1 MDAFCRLFGCRKPRD
16 DDGGEYAVDNGRPCV
31 ELLRDDEV
39 ASSTPTRFSG
49 AASPP
54 SGSASPASSC
64 APSPARGARSRR
76 WRSRARARARALRPR
91 AAGTSS
97 TASIRRDEDDNGR
110 PRPSPGTSKTLF
122 DKKPT
127 AKKQKVDEGRS
138 PALPAAWQLVA
149 QLKDEDGALTKDV
162 DLEILGGGDD
172 GDDDDELFEDGGAIT
187 FSEAWRSFKSQEETG
202 FGKLREYV
210 AKNYAALL
218 RKMLSPRREP
228 FDGAALGPSGF
239 EFRGRRVRRDDFA
252 VQNDRGLELACSLW
266 RDEGHGA
273 PGAPPSPGGFRPLS
287 RFRSAK
293 KDRRFCVL
301 YVHDVG
307 GSRLGALSC
316 LGVALDAGAAG
327 YCAFDTTACGRS
339 GGAHVSFG
347 HFERWDVGAVA
358 QELVKR
364 RGFTDVVLW
373 GRGAGAVAALLY
385 ARFAQAPPAKRRSSK
400 ESWEWSDYYGGG
412 GGPAGAG
419 PGACECDEHGYPK
432 RRPRAVDVFSQGST
446 TRGGISTCPDY
457 EGDEAARAKAARSF
471 LRGLEVSTMT
481 VMWVVSKPPLYVSA
495 VAKGSAA
502 ADCGLEV
509 IAGIG
514 SSMRLPHTADEF
526 AEILLKLAERP
537 RPDLVVHVY
546 RDATA
551 GELAAPPC
559 PYPQVV
565 PAGLVLDCAV
575 DSPSAVVDALK
586 AHALERE
593 PVLVTL
599 LEPVLSS
606 ALDILYHSIQKRAN
620 FDPTAIKGTDVAAA
634 VRNVPA
640 LFAVNDFSDLDR
652 GIPKL
657 AALTSTVYDAY
668 KGGAKSLVR
677 YNSPLRLALRG
688 TRVAPGP
695 RPSFPSPTPVS
706 SRRLDAMSSKFLN
719 KAFVFL
725 QGLDG
730 FEPVPTTAAGAGGAA
745 MPRWVVTTRPWAQTE
760 AEQTIDDYESAQIV
774 FDQGGQGS

>member
-64 APSPARGARSRR
+64 
-76 WRSRARARARALRPR
+76 
-91 AAGTSS
+91 TSS

-293 KDRRFCVL
+293 KDRRFCV
-301 YVHDVG
+301 
-307 GSRLGALSC
+307 
-316 LGVALDAGAAG
+316 
-327 YCAFDTTACGRS
+327 F
-339 GGAHVSFG
+339 
-347 HFERWDVGAVA
+347 
-358 QELVKR
+358 
-364 RGFTDVVLW
+364 
-373 GRGAGAVAALLY
+373 
-385 ARFAQAPPAKRRSSK
+385 
-400 ESWEWSDYYGGG
+400 
-412 GGPAGAG
+412 
-419 PGACECDEHGYPK
+419 
-432 RRPRAVDVFSQGST
+432 QGST

-677 YNSPLRLALRG
+677 YNSPLALRG

>member
-1 MDAFCRLFGCRKPRD
+1 M
-16 DDGGEYAVDNGRPCV
+16 
-31 ELLRDDEV
+31 
-39 ASSTPTRFSG
+39 
-49 AASPP
+49 
-54 SGSASPASSC
+54 
-64 APSPARGARSRR
+64 
-76 WRSRARARARALRPR
+76 
-91 AAGTSS
+91 
-97 TASIRRDEDDNGR
+97 
-110 PRPSPGTSKTLF
+110 
-122 DKKPT
+122 
-127 AKKQKVDEGRS
+127 
-138 PALPAAWQLVA
+138 
-149 QLKDEDGALTKDV
+149 
-162 DLEILGGGDD
+162 
-172 GDDDDELFEDGGAIT
+172 
-187 FSEAWRSFKSQEETG
+187 
-202 FGKLREYV
+202 

-239 EFRGRRVRRDDFA
+239 EFRGRRVRRDDFQ

-400 ESWEWSDYYGGG
+400 ESWEWSDYYGGS

-457 EGDEAARAKAARSF
+457 EGDEAARSKAARGF

-502 ADCGLEV
+502 ADCGLEVGDV

-688 TRVAPGP
+688 TRVARGP
-695 RPSFPSPTPVS
+695 RPSFLSPTRVPPVGSTPCRPSSSTRPSSSSRASTASSPCRRRPRAPAARPCPAGS
-706 SRRLDAMSSKFLN
+706 SRRGPGPRPRRSRPSTTTRAPRSSS
-719 KAFVFL
+719 
-725 QGLDG
+725 
-730 FEPVPTTAAGAGGAA
+730 TRAARAPERTPPRGRGGRARGAGVYALLFRNSERDGLVARGCHE
-745 MPRWVVTTRPWAQTE
+745 PTHVGVLLVVR
-760 AEQTIDDYESAQIV
+760 I
-774 FDQGGQGS
+774 G

>member
-76 WRSRARARARALRPR
+76 GDRARAARPSTPR

-347 HFERWDVGAVA
+347 HFERWGVGAVA

-400 ESWEWSDYYGGG
+400 ESWWSDYYGGG

-559 PYPQVV
+559 PYPQH
-565 PAGLVLDCAV
+565 PEA
-575 DSPSAVVDALK
+575 
-586 AHALERE
+586 
-593 PVLVTL
+593 
-599 LEPVLSS
+599 
-606 ALDILYHSIQKRAN
+606 RAN

>member
-1 MDAFCRLFGCRKPRD
+1 MCIRD
-16 DDGGEYAVDNGRPCV
+16 
-31 ELLRDDEV
+31 
-39 ASSTPTRFSG
+39 S
-49 AASPP
+49 
-54 SGSASPASSC
+54 
-64 APSPARGARSRR
+64 
-76 WRSRARARARALRPR
+76 
-91 AAGTSS
+91 
-97 TASIRRDEDDNGR
+97 
-110 PRPSPGTSKTLF
+110 
-122 DKKPT
+122 
-127 AKKQKVDEGRS
+127 
-138 PALPAAWQLVA
+138 
-149 QLKDEDGALTKDV
+149 
-162 DLEILGGGDD
+162 
-172 GDDDDELFEDGGAIT
+172 
-187 FSEAWRSFKSQEETG
+187 
-202 FGKLREYV
+202 
-210 AKNYAALL
+210 
-218 RKMLSPRREP
+218 
-228 FDGAALGPSGF
+228 
-239 EFRGRRVRRDDFA
+239 
-252 VQNDRGLELACSLW
+252 
-266 RDEGHGA
+266 
-273 PGAPPSPGGFRPLS
+273 
-287 RFRSAK
+287 
-293 KDRRFCVL
+293 
-301 YVHDVG
+301 
-307 GSRLGALSC
+307 
-316 LGVALDAGAAG
+316 
-327 YCAFDTTACGRS
+327 
-339 GGAHVSFG
+339 
-347 HFERWDVGAVA
+347 
-358 QELVKR
+358 
-364 RGFTDVVLW
+364 
-373 GRGAGAVAALLY
+373 
-385 ARFAQAPPAKRRSSK
+385 FAQAPPAKRRSSK
-400 ESWEWSDYYGGG
+400 ESWEWSDYYGGS

-457 EGDEAARAKAARSF
+457 EGDEAARSKAARSF

-502 ADCGLEV
+502 ADCGLEVGDV

-688 TRVAPGP
+688 TRVA
-695 RPSFPSPTPVS
+695 
-706 SRRLDAMSSKFLN
+706 L
-719 KAFVFL
+719 
-725 QGLDG
+725 
-730 FEPVPTTAAGAGGAA
+730 
-745 MPRWVVTTRPWAQTE
+745 
-760 AEQTIDDYESAQIV
+760 V
-774 FDQGGQGS
+774 FDATSPVMKSMKFRWQDVRARSRCACDEWLGTLLVLEDEHEEIHYDWCRSHTEQKQPHDAVGSYLYNVVADALCDRASKAASSPSASR

>member
-1 MDAFCRLFGCRKPRD
+1 M
-16 DDGGEYAVDNGRPCV
+16 
-31 ELLRDDEV
+31 
-39 ASSTPTRFSG
+39 
-49 AASPP
+49 
-54 SGSASPASSC
+54 
-64 APSPARGARSRR
+64 
-76 WRSRARARARALRPR
+76 
-91 AAGTSS
+91 
-97 TASIRRDEDDNGR
+97 
-110 PRPSPGTSKTLF
+110 
-122 DKKPT
+122 
-127 AKKQKVDEGRS
+127 
-138 PALPAAWQLVA
+138 
-149 QLKDEDGALTKDV
+149 
-162 DLEILGGGDD
+162 
-172 GDDDDELFEDGGAIT
+172 
-187 FSEAWRSFKSQEETG
+187 
-202 FGKLREYV
+202 

-239 EFRGRRVRRDDFA
+239 EFRGRRVRRDDFQ

-400 ESWEWSDYYGGG
+400 ESWEWSDYYGGS
-412 GGPAGAG
+412 GGPACGL
-419 PGACECDEHGYPK
+419 
-432 RRPRAVDVFSQGST
+432 QST
-446 TRGGISTCPDY
+446 VKEIATAMR
-457 EGDEAARAKAARSF
+457 KAARGF

-502 ADCGLEV
+502 ADCGLEVGDV

-551 GELAAPPC
+551 GELAALPL
-559 PYPQVV
+559 
-565 PAGLVLDCAV
+565 PAG
-575 DSPSAVVDALK
+575 
-586 AHALERE
+586 
-593 PVLVTL
+593 
-599 LEPVLSS
+599 
-606 ALDILYHSIQKRAN
+606 RARG
-620 FDPTAIKGTDVAAA
+620 ARVGLRRRLA
-634 VRNVPA
+634 VRGRRRA
-640 LFAVNDFSDLDR
+640 Q
-652 GIPKL
+652 
-657 AALTSTVYDAY
+657 
-668 KGGAKSLVR
+668 
-677 YNSPLRLALRG
+677 
-688 TRVAPGP
+688 GP
-695 RPSFPSPTPVS
+695 RPRARARAGDAPRARAEFRVGHPVPQHPEARELRPDGDQGHGRRGRGAQRARALRRQRLLRPRPGHPEARRADVHGLRRLQGRREEPRPLQQPAPARAPRHARRAGSPPFVSVSHVRS